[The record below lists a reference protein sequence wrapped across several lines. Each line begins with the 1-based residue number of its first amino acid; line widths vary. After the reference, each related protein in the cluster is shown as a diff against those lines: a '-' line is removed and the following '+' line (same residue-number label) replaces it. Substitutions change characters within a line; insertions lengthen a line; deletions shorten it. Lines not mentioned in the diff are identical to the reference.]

1 MLEKEKDTSDRI
13 LHAAL
18 QLMQAKGF
26 KSVTIK
32 DIAVASGVS
41 EMTVFR
47 HFETKRGVLE
57 AAVNKYSYVP
67 GFKKVFE
74 QQVVYELEQDLKLI
88 ATSFLDLMEN
98 NRSIY
103 LIAIQERTTMPE
115 LINLIA
121 ENTKQL
127 KGLLTDYF
135 LKMQDQYKMA
145 VTDASKQA
153 MVFLTMYYGY
163 FSSTA
168 LWDGRFSSDS
178 KEEFIDSSIKTFCD
192 GLIK

>member
-1 MLEKEKDTSDRI
+1 MHEKEIGTSDRI
-13 LHAAL
+13 LNAAL

-32 DIAVASGVS
+32 DIAIASEVS

-47 HFETKRGVLE
+47 HFETKKGVLE
-57 AAVNKYSYVP
+57 EAVKKYSYIP
-67 GFKKVFE
+67 SFKIIFE
-74 QQVVYELEQDLKLI
+74 QKVIYELEQDLKLI

-98 NRSIY
+98 NAAIY
-103 LIAIQERTTMPE
+103 LIAIQERITMPE

-127 KGLLTDYF
+127 QRFLTDYF
-135 LKMQDQYKMA
+135 LAMQDLKKM
-145 VTDASKQA
+145 VVRDASKQA
-153 MVFLTMYYGY
+153 IVFLTLYYGF

-168 LWDGRFSSDS
+168 LWHSRFIRDT
-178 KEEFIDSSIKTFCD
+178 KEEFIENSVKTFCD
-192 GLIK
+192 GLQQ